1 MSREDPQLKPVFAD
15 MDLRVGQKMLLM
27 VDWPTPEKYYSQLI
41 GYQEPEFL
49 IFKPPEAN
57 GGTVQL
63 ALGKN
68 VEVRLFS
75 GVSVFSFKTRVQAF
89 LMHPRNYMLMTFPEN
104 IEESRLRAHTRV
116 ACDLPATLSGLP
128 GSSSAQEVYIKDLS
142 GGGALVLASKALAPV
157 GTAVSLTMA
166 LNLQAT
172 GQVER
177 MSLAATIRNVLE
189 HKDPHGSSHFR
200 HGLEFT
206 QPNPKVFLWVHEL
219 QQQKNRVI

>member
-1 MSREDPQLKPVFAD
+1 MTSDDSKHKPAFAD

-89 LMHPRNYMLMTFPEN
+89 LMHPRNYMLMSFPDI
-104 IEESRLRAHTRV
+104 IEESRLRAHSRV
-116 ACDLPATLSGLP
+116 ACDLPATMTGIQ
-128 GSSSAQEVYIKDLS
+128 GSSQPENVQIKDLS
-142 GGGALVLASKALAPV
+142 GGGALVVAAHPLAPV
-157 GTAVSLTMA
+157 GTTLFLCLEFA
-166 LNLQAT
+166 LQAT
-172 GQVER
+172 GQMER
-177 MSLAATIRNVLE
+177 MELAVTVRNVLE
-189 HKDPHGSSHFR
+189 HKEATGSTHFR

-206 QPNPKVFLWVHEL
+206 HPNPKVFLLVHEL
-219 QQQKNRVI
+219 QQQKNRVL

>member
-1 MSREDPQLKPVFAD
+1 MTREDPQLKPVFAD

-89 LMHPRNYMLMTFPEN
+89 LMHPRNYMLMTFPDS

-116 ACDLPATLSGLP
+116 ACDLPATLSGLS
-128 GSSSAQEVYIKDLS
+128 GSSLAQGVQIKDLS
-142 GGGALVLASKALAPV
+142 GGGALVLASQALAPV
-157 GTAVSLTMA
+157 GTPVSLTME

-177 MSLAATIRNVLE
+177 MTLAATVRNVLE
-189 HKDPHGSSHFR
+189 QKDPRGASQFR

-219 QQQKNRVI
+219 QQQKHRLA